1 MRLVLDTNIVISALL
16 WKGSPRRLLRV
27 ATIGRVT
34 LFTSDPLLAELA
46 EVLSRSK
53 FKEKVTALGVSSNR
67 LFETYARL
75 AETVQPVDVPRI
87 APDPDDDVVIGTA
100 LAAKAD
106 LLVTGDHALLSVAQY
121 ENVRIVSVRE
131 ALDAIARGLPHEDHV

>member
-1 MRLVLDTNIVISALL
+1 MRLVLDTNIVVSALL

-27 ATIGRVT
+27 ATIARAA

-46 EVLSRSK
+46 DVLSRSK
-53 FKEKVTALGVSSNR
+53 LKKNIAALGVSSNR
-67 LFETYARL
+67 LFETYARQ
-75 AETVQPVDVPRI
+75 AELVQPVGVPRI
-87 APDPDDDVVIGTA
+87 APDPDDDVAIGTA

-106 LLVTGDHALLSVAQY
+106 FLVTGDHALLSVVKY

-131 ALDAIARGLPHEDHV
+131 ALDAIARSIPHEY